1 MYPVTHFVLVSPA
14 DQARKEIRDMVDAI
28 TSVVVREHAVD
39 ESFVINEIK
48 TYISGRDFAEQ
59 NDGDLKVIQ
68 YTRKQ
73 KLGGGNLGTVLNE
86 LRSKVQWISSI
97 RFASSA
103 PKGSS

>member
-1 MYPVTHFVLVSPA
+1 
-14 DQARKEIRDMVDAI
+14 MVDAI
-28 TSVVVREHAVD
+28 TSVVVREHDVD

-59 NDGDLKVIQ
+59 NDGLKVIQ

-73 KLGGGNLGTVLNE
+73 QLGGGSLGGVLNS
-86 LRSKVQWISSI
+86 LRSKVQRMSSI
-97 RFASSA
+97 RFSSCP

>member
-1 MYPVTHFVLVSPA
+1 MLVSPV

-39 ESFVINEIK
+39 QNFVLDEIK
-48 TYISGRDFAEQ
+48 AYISGRDFAAQ
-59 NDGDLKVIQ
+59 NDGDLNVIQ

-73 KLGGGNLGTVLNE
+73 QLGGGNLGIVLNA
-86 LRSKVQWISSI
+86 LRSKVQRISSI
-97 RFASSA
+97 RFASCP

>member
-1 MYPVTHFVLVSPA
+1 VLVSPA

-28 TSVVVREHAVD
+28 TSVVVREHDVD

-48 TYISGRDFAEQ
+48 ACISGRDFAEQ

-73 KLGGGNLGTVLNE
+73 QLGGGSLGSVLNS
-86 LRSKVQWISSI
+86 LRSKVQRISSI
-97 RFASSA
+97 RFASCP

>member
-1 MYPVTHFVLVSPA
+1 MLVGPA

-59 NDGDLKVIQ
+59 NDVDLKVIQ

-73 KLGGGNLGTVLNE
+73 KLTGGNLGTVLNG

-103 PKGSS
+103 PKGSN

>member
-1 MYPVTHFVLVSPA
+1 
-14 DQARKEIRDMVDAI
+14 MVDAI

-39 ESFVINEIK
+39 QDFVISEIK
-48 TYISGRDFAEQ
+48 VYISGRDFAER

-73 KLGGGNLGTVLNE
+73 QLGGGNLGTVLNG

-97 RFASSA
+97 RFASA
-103 PKGSS
+103 PPKGSN

>member
-1 MYPVTHFVLVSPA
+1 
-14 DQARKEIRDMVDAI
+14 MVDAI

-59 NDGDLKVIQ
+59 NDGDLKVMQ

-73 KLGGGNLGTVLNE
+73 QLGGGNFGTVLNG
-86 LRSKVQWISSI
+86 LRSKVQRMSSI
-97 RFASSA
+97 RFASCP
-103 PKGSS
+103 PKGSN

>member
-1 MYPVTHFVLVSPA
+1 
-14 DQARKEIRDMVDAI
+14 MVDAI

-39 ESFVINEIK
+39 QSFVINEIK

-73 KLGGGNLGTVLNE
+73 KLGGGNLGTVLNG
-86 LRSKVQWISSI
+86 LRSKVQRISSI
-97 RFASSA
+97 RFASYPPEESN
-103 PKGSS
+103 

>member
-1 MYPVTHFVLVSPA
+1 
-14 DQARKEIRDMVDAI
+14 MVDAI
-28 TSVVVREHAVD
+28 TSVVVREHDVD

-59 NDGDLKVIQ
+59 NDVDLKVIQ

-73 KLGGGNLGTVLNE
+73 KLGGGNLGTVLNG

-97 RFASSA
+97 RIASCP
-103 PKGSS
+103 PKGSN

>member
-1 MYPVTHFVLVSPA
+1 MLVSPA

-48 TYISGRDFAEQ
+48 TYISGRYFAEQ

-73 KLGGGNLGTVLNE
+73 QLGGGNLGTVLNG
-86 LRSKVQWISSI
+86 LRSKVQRMSSI
-97 RFASSA
+97 RFASCP
-103 PKGSS
+103 PKGSN

>member
-1 MYPVTHFVLVSPA
+1 LVLVSPA

-28 TSVVVREHAVD
+28 TSVVVREHDVD
-39 ESFVINEIK
+39 ESFVISEIK
-48 TYISGRDFAEQ
+48 AYISGRDFAEQ
-59 NDGDLKVIQ
+59 NDVDLKVIQ

-73 KLGGGNLGTVLNE
+73 KLGGGNLGTVLNG

-103 PKGSS
+103 PKGSN

>member
-1 MYPVTHFVLVSPA
+1 
-14 DQARKEIRDMVDAI
+14 MVDAI
-28 TSVVVREHAVD
+28 TSVVIREHAVD

-73 KLGGGNLGTVLNE
+73 QLGGGNLGTVLNA
-86 LRSKVQWISSI
+86 LRSKVQRISSI
-97 RFASSA
+97 RFASCP
-103 PKGSS
+103 PKGSN